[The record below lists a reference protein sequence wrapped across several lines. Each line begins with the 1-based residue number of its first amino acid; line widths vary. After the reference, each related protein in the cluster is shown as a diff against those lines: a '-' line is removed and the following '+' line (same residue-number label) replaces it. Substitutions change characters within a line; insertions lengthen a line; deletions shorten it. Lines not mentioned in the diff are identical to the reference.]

1 MNSAK
6 NPQDDGSRSGKF
18 AKGQSGNPRGRP
30 RKAKSVDAAIL
41 GAANEKVG
49 ITVNG
54 RKKRIRKIEAVAT
67 QVLNRGAGGDPRSAK
82 LALDYAQRAEDRL
95 IAAPGASDELSR
107 SEEETLERFLARMR
121 LIIKEEDN
129 GTGHQN

>member
-1 MNSAK
+1 MNSPK
-6 NPQDDGSRSGKF
+6 TPEDGASRTGKF

-95 IAAPGASDELSR
+95 IVAPSANDRLTPSEDEI
-107 SEEETLERFLARMR
+107 LERFLARMR
-121 LIIKEEDN
+121 LIIKEEEN
-129 GTGHQN
+129 GTGHQS